1 MRNFPALRSSPF
13 QRKAFLIILAVI
25 SVGFLYMVR
34 HFLLTVFLAAVFAGM
49 AHPVFDRLARK
60 LRNRPAAA
68 GVTLLILVLLFV
80 LPVGAIAFA
89 AYQQAA
95 DLWAAGT
102 HTRIV
107 ESVIH
112 LDGDIRHLIP
122 AKLSKLYPSPE
133 VLAEGLKN
141 VTKNLAGEAGGW
153 IAGAASAAVK
163 ILLMLLFM
171 FYFLLDGKRILDKLV
186 RWSPLPDD
194 SERALL
200 ARFLVVGRGAFAGIF
215 VIGAVQGL
223 LTGLLLWVTGVPSP
237 LFLGVLTV
245 PASILPALGA
255 GLVWAPA
262 AVYLLATGHFVK
274 AVIVVTVGVLVI
286 STIDNLLRPKVVGK
300 SIQMHDSMVLLST
313 LGGLVVFGLP
323 GFLIGPIV
331 AALFLSAWDI
341 YEHMFAEELKRNES
355 HVTHETHE
363 TRKAEG

>member
-1 MRNFPALRSSPF
+1 MRKLPDLHSSPF
-13 QRKAFLIILAVI
+13 QRKAFLVILAVI

-49 AHPVFDRLARK
+49 AHPVYAWLARK
-60 LRNRPAAA
+60 LGSRPAGA
-68 GVTLLILVLLFV
+68 GVTLLLLVLLFL

-102 HTRIV
+102 HTRLV
-107 ESVIH
+107 DAVIH
-112 LDGDIRHLIP
+112 LDGEIRHLLP
-122 AKLSKLYPSPE
+122 RQLARLYPSSDA
-133 VLAEGLKN
+133 LSQGLQN
-141 VTKNLAGEAGGW
+141 LLGNLAGEAGGW
-153 IAGAASAAVK
+153 LAGAANAVIK

-255 GLVWAPA
+255 GLIWAPA
-262 AVYLLATGHFVK
+262 ALYLLATGHFVK
-274 AVIVVTVGVLVI
+274 GVIVVAVGVLVI

-341 YEHMFAEELKRNES
+341 YEHMFANELKRNEAS
-355 HVTHETHE
+355 ASED
-363 TRKAEG
+363 